1 MQRGKINGFSVPLQN
16 LYFALGWVQLK
27 RLIEWHLLWKFA
39 CGSAP
44 GGIHLNEFIH
54 CWVNN
59 TVDACHIHRVRRH
72 RGYIMPKDDT
82 HGLETVSNRHC
93 FHGHANDSK
102 HIETIFHAATMYRA
116 DTMTR
121 IDTIGSALTQRPVSI
136 QCPATPSNIF
146 FIKLDFPDERSFFI
160 KKKDEKSK
168 LFNGNPCAL

>member
-16 LYFALGWVQLK
+16 LYFALVWVQLK

-59 TVDACHIHRVRRH
+59 TVDACHMHRVRRH
-72 RGYIMPKDDT
+72 RGHILPKDDT
-82 HGLETVSNRHC
+82 HELETVSNRHC

-102 HIETIFHAATMYRA
+102 H
-116 DTMTR
+116 MTR
-121 IDTIGSALTQRPVSI
+121 QYSMLLQCTALTQRPVTT

-146 FIKLDFPDERSFFI
+146 FYQTSRWK
-160 KKKDEKSK
+160 K
-168 LFNGNPCAL
+168 LFYKEKRWKKQTFQWKSMCAIVCIG